1 MEENENSKKQ
11 KSNIKT
17 ILIVIAVIIGLVI
30 VFCAGRMSSKNSSNG
45 GSNKETSYSNE
56 SSKKSKETK
65 EENKITDDETKTNKK
80 GSKKSKT
87 KKTSNVEGKYYNNIS
102 LVDYQSN
109 VEVFKG
115 IVPEGWTG
123 TVASN
128 YQVVS
133 PDYPVLES
141 VTLTSPDGNAT
152 IYIDS
157 QQQYC
162 ESPTMREGVNEEY
175 YTTYLHYMNAD
186 EFIQYY
192 MDYAHPGST
201 LEKTL
206 ENDQNLLDQV
216 NQYQQMKVT
225 NLRKNVANILG
236 GTYASYNYDINPGVT
251 TMSKKQYQTPNSYLE
266 GSCVI
271 VPITTTISS
280 QFYSLT
286 NNYWEIPYSIVFEAV
301 DKENFDKY
309 YDDYNF
315 IIANSQFTQD
325 CYALV
330 EYVSSC
336 ILNVKSAQAAAKSQA
351 SLNAMNDYIDS
362 NYSSTSSE
370 STNEK
375 VMGMWDDYINEVDSY
390 NTLDGGTIK
399 TSMYNDIVAQDGD
412 RIFVG
417 SSTSD
422 IPYGFTELE
431 KSY

>member
-1 MEENENSKKQ
+1 
-11 KSNIKT
+11 
-17 ILIVIAVIIGLVI
+17 
-30 VFCAGRMSSKNSSNG
+30 
-45 GSNKETSYSNE
+45 
-56 SSKKSKETK
+56 
-65 EENKITDDETKTNKK
+65 
-80 GSKKSKT
+80 
-87 KKTSNVEGKYYNNIS
+87 
-102 LVDYQSN
+102 
-109 VEVFKG
+109 
-115 IVPEGWTG
+115 
-123 TVASN
+123 
-128 YQVVS
+128 
-133 PDYPVLES
+133 
-141 VTLTSPDGNAT
+141 
-152 IYIDS
+152 
-157 QQQYC
+157 
-162 ESPTMREGVNEEY
+162 
-175 YTTYLHYMNAD
+175 MNAD

-206 ENDQNLLDQV
+206 ENDQDLLDQV

-225 NLRKNVANILG
+225 NLRNNVTNILG

-251 TMSKKQYQTPNSYLE
+251 TMSKRQYQTPNSYLE

-315 IIANSQFTQD
+315 IVANSQFTPD

-330 EYVSSC
+330 EYVSNC
-336 ILNVKSAQAAAKSQA
+336 ILNVKSAQAAVKSQA

-399 TSMYNDIVAQDGD
+399 TSMYNDVVAQDGD
-412 RIFVG
+412 QIFVG